1 MKQRFNYFKKGVDN
15 WTKDEAIA
23 SYINVYG
30 NDGMKYLLEDLIK
43 AKKSNR
49 PLNAARAN
57 ELFSSIL
64 GGLDSTMSR
73 FGSSGSA
80 AASGLGN
87 NNNNNNNNNEASA
100 PDCTVHTGDI
110 INHGF
115 QSIGAPLY
123 HTSQID
129 DAVTSNNNDNNNSNN
144 TNKRR
149 RVLLYE
155 DDEAEEQETLEEY
168 FNRDNNSNP
177 ILSDNLIL
185 PSVRDSLNDMDN
197 INIGNRPNAEHEYKI
212 NDTNMAVT
220 HILLLKKGEYS
231 PTMLKVF
238 KEDDLDNMAKELRKT
253 FIVGDRFDK
262 DLKVEIEELLE
273 RIDDFTEEELQ
284 DVADEMN
291 NKAHEAR
298 VEPSEADLVT
308 SFLEQLLRPLLSSR
322 KSRLRWPNAK
332 AEISTTTTSNRS
344 TSNRPDAKISNMCGI
359 NYGEARAFGEVKPD
373 EHAKDNYLLAKDLSR
388 LCVFGKDSIDKDHMY
403 ATMLFQAVG
412 HSITF
417 YASALVAD
425 GTYVVIE
432 LETIKF
438 PESLKEL
445 KLFGGSLNGII
456 NVLNCFEK
464 CNVDKNNKQQLED
477 MARDT
482 LDTPSFRNI
491 IDPTKSKTRLRHVN
505 FN

>member
-1 MKQRFNYFKKGVDN
+1 VDN
-15 WTKDEAIA
+15 WTKEEAIA

-30 NDGMKYLLEDLIK
+30 NDAMKYLIEDLMK
-43 AKKSNR
+43 AKNSIKSIR
-49 PLNAARAN
+49 AARAS

-64 GGLDSTMSR
+64 GELDSTMSR

-80 AASGLGN
+80 AASGLGS
-87 NNNNNNNNNEASA
+87 NNNNNNNNEASA

-129 DAVTSNNNDNNNSNN
+129 DAITSNNNDDNNSNN
-144 TNKRR
+144 SNKRR
-149 RVLLYE
+149 QVLLYE
-155 DDEAEEQETLEEY
+155 DEEAEYVPLMNKYKKRNENEREQETLEEY
-168 FNRDNNSNP
+168 FNRDNNSNS
-177 ILSDNLIL
+177 IVSDNLIL
-185 PSVRDSLNDMDN
+185 PSVC
-197 INIGNRPNAEHEYKI
+197 
-212 NDTNMAVT
+212 
-220 HILLLKKGEYS
+220 EYS

-238 KEDDLDNMAKELRKT
+238 KEDDLDNMAKELRKK

-298 VEPSEADLVT
+298 VEPSEAALVT

-322 KSRLRWPNAK
+322 KSRLHWPNAK
-332 AEISTTTTSNRS
+332 AEISATTTSNRS
-344 TSNRPDAKISNMCGI
+344 TSNRPDAKISNMRGI

-373 EHAKDNYLLAKDLSR
+373 EHAKDNYLLAKDLLR
-388 LCVFGKDSIDKDHMY
+388 LCVFGKDSVDKDHMY

-412 HSITF
+412 HFITF
-417 YASALVAD
+417 YAFALVAD